1 MREVTDRDNRNR
13 ALLVVGVVVLVLAVV
28 FGVVLPDRADEQRQ
42 LAETHAQ
49 IRKGIA
55 QFRTE
60 QYELS
65 AQTLGNIPEERVDDW
80 HVPYY
85 LGSALVQLKDYENG
99 AARLEEALALNPQ
112 NENILFA
119 LGVAYFKLGNL
130 GLSKAYFASV
140 IEINPGNEEAR
151 GLMDIMAKLERQSSA
166 PAEPE

>member
-1 MREVTDRDNRNR
+1 MGEVTDRDNRNR
-13 ALLVVGVVVLVLAVV
+13 ALLTVSAVVVAVAVV
-28 FGVVLPDRADEQRQ
+28 FGAVFLDRADERRQ

-49 IRKGIA
+49 INEGIA
-55 QFRTE
+55 QFRAE

-65 AQTLGNIPEERVDDW
+65 VQTLGSIPEERVDDW

-85 LGSALVQLKDYENG
+85 LGSALVQLKDYEIG
-99 AARLEEALALNPQ
+99 AARLEEALVLNPQ

-140 IEINPGNEEAR
+140 IEIDPNHEEAK
-151 GLMDIMAKLERQSSA
+151 GLMDIMAKLERQSSP
-166 PAEPE
+166 PAESE

>member
-1 MREVTDRDNRNR
+1 MTDRGNRNR
-13 ALLVVGVVVLVLAVV
+13 VLIAVGAVVVALAVV
-28 FGVVLPDRADEQRQ
+28 FGVVLPDRAEKQRQ

-49 IRKGIA
+49 IREGIA
-55 QFRTE
+55 QFRAE

-65 AQTLGNIPEERVDDW
+65 VQTLGSIPEEQVDDW

-99 AARLEEALALNPQ
+99 AARLEQALALDPQ

-140 IEINPGNEEAR
+140 IEIDPNHQEAR
-151 GLMDIMAKLERQSSA
+151 GLMDIMAKLERQSSV
-166 PAEPE
+166 PAESE

>member
-1 MREVTDRDNRNR
+1 MLIASGV
-13 ALLVVGVVVLVLAVV
+13 LVVALAIV
-28 FGVVLPDRADEQRQ
+28 FGVVLPDRAAEQRQ

-49 IRKGIA
+49 IREGIA
-55 QFRTE
+55 QFRAE

-65 AQTLGNIPEERVDDW
+65 VQTLGNIPEERVDDW

-99 AARLEEALALNPQ
+99 AARLEEALALNPR
-112 NENILFA
+112 NVNILFA
-119 LGVAYFKLGNL
+119 LGVAYFKLGKL

-140 IEINPGNEEAR
+140 IEIDPNHEEAR

-166 PAEPE
+166 PAESE

>member
-28 FGVVLPDRADEQRQ
+28 FGVVLPDRAEEQRQ

-49 IRKGIA
+49 IRKGIE
-55 QFRTE
+55 QFRAE

-65 AQTLGNIPEERVDDW
+65 AETLGSIPAERVDDW

>member
-1 MREVTDRDNRNR
+1 MRKVTDRDSRNR
-13 ALLVVGVVVLVLAVV
+13 ALITVGIVVVALAIV
-28 FGVVLPDRADEQRQ
+28 FGVVLPDRAENQGQ

-49 IRKGIA
+49 IRDGIE
-55 QFRTE
+55 QFRAE

-65 AQTLGNIPEERVDDW
+65 VQTLGSIPEERVDDW

-99 AARLEEALALNPQ
+99 AARLEQALALDPR
-112 NENILFA
+112 NENVLFA

-130 GLSKAYFASV
+130 GLSKAYFAKV
-140 IEINPGNEEAR
+140 IEINPNHEEAR

-166 PAEPE
+166 PTESE